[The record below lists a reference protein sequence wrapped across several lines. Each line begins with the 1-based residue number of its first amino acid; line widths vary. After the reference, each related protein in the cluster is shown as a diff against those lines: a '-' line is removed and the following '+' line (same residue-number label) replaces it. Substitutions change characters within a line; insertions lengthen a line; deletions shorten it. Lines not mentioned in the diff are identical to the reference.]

1 VRPRDRRPWAPKA
14 PVAIPTAATCQ
25 LLRDGGWMSLL
36 RRAPEDQTV
45 LGETILIYCILDN
58 YRRRGLAG
66 DDRVDD

>member
-1 VRPRDRRPWAPKA
+1 
-14 PVAIPTAATCQ
+14 
-25 LLRDGGWMSLL
+25 MSLL